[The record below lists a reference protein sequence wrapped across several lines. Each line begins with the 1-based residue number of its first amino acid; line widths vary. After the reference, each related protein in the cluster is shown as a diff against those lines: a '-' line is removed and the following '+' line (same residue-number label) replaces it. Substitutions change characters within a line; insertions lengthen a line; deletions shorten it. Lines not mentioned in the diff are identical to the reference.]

1 MEVVMDFATFTS
13 LPLSSEGQQESATF
27 NHSSMQSCSYAV
39 MQSCTFTVIHNHSF
53 IQPVIRS
60 FNHPSMHSYP
70 PPLSGERQQFLQRP
84 VKVYH
89 VVAVEPGIGLL
100 LLIVKESKF
109 VARVGEEEVEAAY
122 TENIIAAR
130 LHGEA
135 PHDQRE
141 SRRIEKGRFVE
152 TIPEHHRGRVA
163 HETGGAED
171 VLKESQ
177 PL

>member
-13 LPLSSEGQQESATF
+13 LPLSSEGQQRSATF
-27 NHSSMQSCSYAV
+27 NHSSMQSY
-39 MQSCTFTVIHNHSF
+39 
-53 IQPVIRS
+53 
-60 FNHPSMHSYP
+60 PSMHSSP

-141 SRRIEKGRFVE
+141 SRRIEKGRLIE